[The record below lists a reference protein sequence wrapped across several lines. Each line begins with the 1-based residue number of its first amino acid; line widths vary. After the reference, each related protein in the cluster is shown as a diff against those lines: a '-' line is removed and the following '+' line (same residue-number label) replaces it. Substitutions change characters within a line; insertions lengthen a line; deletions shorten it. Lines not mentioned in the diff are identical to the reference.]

1 MKKILLV
8 FLTIALIL
16 PVNCS
21 AVSGYN
27 VFADDVVAK
36 QGETLTIPIKL
47 EENNGIMGFRITV
60 EYSKDVFESPSVE
73 KGTITQEG
81 IFNDSITDKTRK
93 SFDVLWN
100 NTENVYGDGVLFFV
114 QLKVKDF
121 VGAGKYTIKLSFNQ
135 DDTFNEEMKDV
146 KLTCNGF
153 DVEIVGQDKQTSN
166 EEKSF
171 FERVYQF
178 FIDIYKWL
186 LNLFV

>member
-8 FLTIALIL
+8 FLMILLVL
-16 PVNCS
+16 PVNCM
-21 AVSGYN
+21 AASGYN
-27 VFADDVVAK
+27 VYADDVAAK
-36 QGETLTIPIKL
+36 KGETITIPVKL
-47 EENNGIMGFRITV
+47 KKNNGIMGFRV
-60 EYSKDVFESPSVE
+60 AVKYSEDVFESPSVK

-81 IFNDSITDKTRK
+81 IINDSITDKTKK
-93 SFDVLWN
+93 SFDVLWS
-100 NTENVYGDGVLFFV
+100 NTENVYEDGVLFYV
-114 QLKVKDF
+114 EIKVKDSAL
-121 VGAGKYTIKLSFNQ
+121 AGKHTIKLSFNQ

-146 KLTCNGF
+146 KLTCNDF
-153 DVEIVGQDKQTSN
+153 DVEIIGQNEQILD